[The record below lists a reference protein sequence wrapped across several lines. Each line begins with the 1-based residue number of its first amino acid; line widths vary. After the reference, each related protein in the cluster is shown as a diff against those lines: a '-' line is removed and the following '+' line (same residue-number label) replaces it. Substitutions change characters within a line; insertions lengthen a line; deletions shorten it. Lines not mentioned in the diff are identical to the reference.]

1 MQGPAGKYPTLQVH
15 PYRRCNLRCLHCYTS
30 SAPEVSERL
39 DIDVLR
45 PAVADA
51 ASLGYRVMSVSG
63 GEPLLYSDLGN
74 LLHAARVAGMVTTVT
89 TNGMLLD
96 DRRIEVL
103 SRDCNLVAV
112 SLDGVPES
120 HDFIRGATG
129 AFDRMSARLDG
140 LRQSRIPFGFI
151 FTLTFHNVHELDWVA
166 RFAVEQGASLLQLHP
181 LEPVGRAVDEMDGS
195 VPDGEENAAA
205 VFEVLRLREQYRDV
219 LEIQVDIATI
229 PALLE
234 HPTRVFVRDAALCEE
249 QTVAEV
255 ISPLVIET
263 SGVVSPLQYGFPSSW
278 SWGNIKDRRLPDMA
292 GSWLAHRYPA
302 FLDLCRMVYD
312 DLVANEAEPAVNWYH
327 MVNRAATA
335 HAPADLHD
343 RQARPVLRAGA

>member
-45 PAVADA
+45 SAVADA

-63 GEPLLYSDLGN
+63 GEPLLYSDLGD
-74 LLHAARVAGMVTTVT
+74 LLHVAHAAGMVTTVT

-96 DRRIEVL
+96 DRRLDVL
-103 SRDCNLVAV
+103 SRDCNLIAI

-120 HDFIRGATG
+120 HDFIRGAAG
-129 AFDRMSARLDG
+129 AFDRMSARLEG
-140 LRQSRIPFGFI
+140 LRRSGIPFGFI
-151 FTLTFHNVHELDWVA
+151 FTLTFHNLHELEWVA

-181 LEPVGRAVDEMDGS
+181 LEPVGRAVDELDGS

-205 VFEVLRLREQYRDV
+205 VFEGLRLREQYRDAIA
-219 LEIQVDIATI
+219 IQVDIATI

-234 HPTRVFVRDAALCEE
+234 HPSRVFVRNASLCEQ
-249 QTVAEV
+249 QTVADIV
-255 ISPLVIET
+255 SPLVIET
-263 SGVVSPLQYGFPSSW
+263 SGAVSPLQYGFPPAW
-278 SWGNIKDRRLPDMA
+278 SWGNLEDRRLPDMA

-327 MVNRAATA
+327 SVFQAATA
-335 HAPADLHD
+335 HAPTDLRD
-343 RQARPVLRAGA
+343 RRAQLVLRAGA